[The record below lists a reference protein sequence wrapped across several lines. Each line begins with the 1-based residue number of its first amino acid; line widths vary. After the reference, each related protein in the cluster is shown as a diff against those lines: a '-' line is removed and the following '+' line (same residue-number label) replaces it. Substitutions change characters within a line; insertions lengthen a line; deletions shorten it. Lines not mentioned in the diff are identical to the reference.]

1 MTNSLKL
8 GVPTFALLLSVLL
21 GMGMGVASGHNAMPR
36 PTLMDSPKPVVS
48 ASLTEQDMQTIAA
61 RLNEIEPQ

>member
-21 GMGMGVASGHNAMPR
+21 GMGVASGHNAMPR